1 MASVASVIPLGSSV
15 LPAGAESPEGER
27 CSGADAPAR
36 CPAESRSRRLGV
48 LIPAIIIMGLAD
60 LLCTLSYMTTVG
72 MIELNPL
79 ARLIAQ
85 EGGAPNL
92 AAFKVC
98 TIAACC
104 GILFRLRR
112 TRQAEIAAW
121 LCVLVM
127 AVLMIHWMRYAQYG
141 PQIAAATHAFERS
154 DDFILLQ
161 R

>member
-1 MASVASVIPLGSSV
+1 MASVASVMPLGSSV
-15 LPAGAESPEGER
+15 LPAGAESPDREFR
-27 CSGADAPAR
+27 SGAHAPPR
-36 CPAESRSRRLGV
+36 CPVKSRSRRLGV

-60 LLCTLSYMTTVG
+60 LACTLSYMTTVG

-98 TIAACC
+98 TIVACC

-127 AVLMIHWMRYAQYG
+127 AALMIHWMRYAQYG
-141 PQIAAATHAFERS
+141 PHIAAATHAFEHY
-154 DDFILLQ
+154 DDFIRLP